1 MPRSYIA
8 AVILFLSH
16 FFCDAQFENF
26 SEEWNIP
33 TGSYD
38 AFFGNGVSVFD
49 YDGDNIDNVTIAH
62 PYIGIY
68 GFQVSQGQMSSDFFI
83 PLPLNIKQL
92 LWADFNNDGDKE
104 LFVTTYGSGLF
115 LYDYVNGELIQL
127 VDAFSSIIFGFH
139 YGASTSDFDNDGDLD
154 IFVCQ
159 YFNYQFGSGHP
170 NLLFRNDGNFIFT
183 EIGES
188 LGVNTITNNSF
199 QSVWLDF
206 NRDGWQDL
214 YVINDKNI
222 PNLFFQN
229 NNGLSFTEIAGL
241 NNSNIAMSCMSN
253 SISDFNRDGFFDVFI
268 TDGATPVLL
277 SGDSSG
283 VFSEVANENGFGP
296 FQTGWGALWID
307 DNFDGWDD
315 LHICQGGTVLTPMN
329 NQYYQ
334 NNDGAFIEMNS
345 FDVETKAS
353 FVNAKGDLNGD
364 CFPDFVVM
372 NASPNSY
379 DVWKGISNENNYFKL
394 KLEGTISNKDAA
406 GAIVEAYS
414 NSGLTMKA
422 LLYGDNYISQS
433 SNVLL
438 FGVGNSEI
446 IDSICI
452 YWPRGL
458 IEKFYSIEV
467 NHSYLVIEGSSEI
480 TNNELLTYSLNYCH
494 NTAGILITP
503 SQEWVHWQWQDGNQD
518 SSILAFSDTILHATA
533 WNIQN
538 QSFDLIYNISFS
550 SPFPEIAVDQSE
562 CSYDSSIISINKGAD
577 WSLSHNQNEF
587 FTDTIYAIEGIHFL
601 SFTHNFGCSLDTVIQ
616 IDAITPAT
624 IAKNIQSA
632 CPENLVEF
640 SIVLENSEISNY
652 SLAGLE
658 NWSGFLPSGVYPF
671 VITEITSNC
680 EYADTLVI
688 EQRTSP
694 NISVLNDSICENSM
708 SSFEIE
714 INDNSLADWSIINSE
729 YIEQESVLSVT
740 IQDTMGCL
748 YSEDVSVL
756 ISSYISVFPSEQ
768 TMNEQQ
774 ILSLNPI
781 GGIPP
786 YAIFWQDSLF
796 ADSFVLASDGWVVYE
811 VTDQLGCTHIGSYY
825 FQQSIDINE
834 FPEYFDLFFNGDM
847 LFCSNCNQCTYSI
860 LSMNGGLVEAGVFK
874 NAFLNLGAL
883 DKGIYIVRVNN
894 EVLKFVN

>member
-1 MPRSYIA
+1 MTRTYP
-8 AVILFLSH
+8 
-16 FFCDAQFENF
+16 
-26 SEEWNIP
+26 
-33 TGSYD
+33 
-38 AFFGNGVSVFD
+38 
-49 YDGDNIDNVTIAH
+49 
-62 PYIGIY
+62 IY
-68 GFQVSQGQMSSDFFI
+68 
-83 PLPLNIKQL
+83 
-92 LWADFNNDGDKE
+92 
-104 LFVTTYGSGLF
+104 
-115 LYDYVNGELIQL
+115 
-127 VDAFSSIIFGFH
+127 
-139 YGASTSDFDNDGDLD
+139 
-154 IFVCQ
+154 
-159 YFNYQFGSGHP
+159 
-170 NLLFRNDGNFIFT
+170 
-183 EIGES
+183 
-188 LGVNTITNNSF
+188 
-199 QSVWLDF
+199 
-206 NRDGWQDL
+206 
-214 YVINDKNI
+214 
-222 PNLFFQN
+222 FFQN

-533 WNIQN
+533 
-538 QSFDLIYNISFS
+538 
-550 SPFPEIAVDQSE
+550 
-562 CSYDSSIISINKGAD
+562 
-577 WSLSHNQNEF
+577 
-587 FTDTIYAIEGIHFL
+587 
-601 SFTHNFGCSLDTVIQ
+601 
-616 IDAITPAT
+616 
-624 IAKNIQSA
+624 
-632 CPENLVEF
+632 
-640 SIVLENSEISNY
+640 
-652 SLAGLE
+652 
-658 NWSGFLPSGVYPF
+658 
-671 VITEITSNC
+671 
-680 EYADTLVI
+680 
-688 EQRTSP
+688 
-694 NISVLNDSICENSM
+694 
-708 SSFEIE
+708 
-714 INDNSLADWSIINSE
+714 
-729 YIEQESVLSVT
+729 
-740 IQDTMGCL
+740 
-748 YSEDVSVL
+748 
-756 ISSYISVFPSEQ
+756 
-768 TMNEQQ
+768 
-774 ILSLNPI
+774 
-781 GGIPP
+781 
-786 YAIFWQDSLF
+786 
-796 ADSFVLASDGWVVYE
+796 
-811 VTDQLGCTHIGSYY
+811 
-825 FQQSIDINE
+825 
-834 FPEYFDLFFNGDM
+834 
-847 LFCSNCNQCTYSI
+847 
-860 LSMNGGLVEAGVFK
+860 
-874 NAFLNLGAL
+874 
-883 DKGIYIVRVNN
+883 
-894 EVLKFVN
+894 